1 MGVAWDTLS
10 CRAALTWSTRQSAR
24 WGEDGCRLG
33 ILDAA
38 RGIGWLLVGLVRI
51 VTEWGSEVVDRVLGR
66 ARLVAQR
73 LVGPGFPRPVEAVA
87 AFGAHQGQDLP
98 GVLSSL
104 ALRTTNR
111 SMARVL
117 DAFAAGEIVR
127 GYPMRG
133 TVFAVAAADLRWM
146 TELCA
151 GRKPCQPERI
161 WAAQGIDVWH
171 QERSADIA
179 VELLTPGPAS
189 RADLAARWREA
200 GLVTSPGTIY
210 HLLTGHISAGLLCYG
225 PVRDGDHQ
233 LVLCDGWLPAGSGIE
248 GRFNGDREAAAAE
261 LLRRYLASRGP
272 ATLRDFAWWSKL
284 PLSLVRRVFPLIRAD
299 FEENP
304 GDEPGYQRAG
314 LADEIRQVGRQASRP
329 LLLPGFDEFI
339 LGYQDRLFALTA
351 ADHPRLVPG
360 NNGAF
365 RRSAIAGGQVVG
377 LWKRA
382 GSPGRRRFELDE
394 FGPLSE
400 RTRTSLA
407 RRFSEFPFFAD

>member
-133 TVFAVAAADLRWM
+133 TVFAVAAAD
-146 TELCA
+146 
-151 GRKPCQPERI
+151 
-161 WAAQGIDVWH
+161 
-171 QERSADIA
+171 
-179 VELLTPGPAS
+179 
-189 RADLAARWREA
+189 
-200 GLVTSPGTIY
+200 
-210 HLLTGHISAGLLCYG
+210 
-225 PVRDGDHQ
+225 
-233 LVLCDGWLPAGSGIE
+233 
-248 GRFNGDREAAAAE
+248 
-261 LLRRYLASRGP
+261 
-272 ATLRDFAWWSKL
+272 
-284 PLSLVRRVFPLIRAD
+284 
-299 FEENP
+299 
-304 GDEPGYQRAG
+304 
-314 LADEIRQVGRQASRP
+314 
-329 LLLPGFDEFI
+329 
-339 LGYQDRLFALTA
+339 
-351 ADHPRLVPG
+351 HPRLVPG